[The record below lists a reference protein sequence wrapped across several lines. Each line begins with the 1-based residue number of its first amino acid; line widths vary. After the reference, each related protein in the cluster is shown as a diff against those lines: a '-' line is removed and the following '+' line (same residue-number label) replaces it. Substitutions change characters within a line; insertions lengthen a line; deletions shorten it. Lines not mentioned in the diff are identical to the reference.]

1 MGEEKY
7 YRSARFSVG
16 GNDNYERNSN
26 AADLAKVVNDVAS
39 RSGSNSRTT
48 EDFYRAARMEV
59 GGRDNYERNSR
70 AWELAKIT
78 AEVVDRSKKNW

>member
-7 YRSARFSVG
+7 YRAARFSVG
-16 GNDNYERNSN
+16 GEDNYDRNSN
-26 AADLAKVVNDVAS
+26 AADLAKAVNEVAS
-39 RSGSNSRTT
+39 RSGSDSRSA

-70 AWELAKIT
+70 AWELAKVT
-78 AEVVDRSKKNW
+78 AEVVNRSKNE